1 MLKNNMSINKEGV
14 FSFSSTIN
22 AKLIITIT
30 VS

>member
-1 MLKNNMSINKEGV
+1 MLKIDIPLNKEGF
-14 FSFSSTIN
+14 FSFSSALN